1 MYSSLISLSVLS
13 LLVSLAMAQS
23 TEPTSGAPIST
34 DGFNQNDGQQNNKHE
49 ESWIMRDHHYVIII
63 VVVLVVV
70 AVILFYIVRSVRGM
84 RHRLARENEQQ
95 MQMLNQVRPQQP
107 LPHQQAYSPIDE
119 RPVMMDGY
127 KFDQY
132 QQQQQQQPANHQHR
146 Y

>member
-1 MYSSLISLSVLS
+1 
-13 LLVSLAMAQS
+13 MAQS
-23 TEPTSGAPIST
+23 AEPQPTSGAPIST
-34 DGFNQNDGQQNNKHE
+34 DGFNQNDGQQNDKHE

-70 AVILFYIVRSVRGM
+70 AVILYYIIRSVRGM

-132 QQQQQQQPANHQHR
+132 QQQQQQQQQPTNHQHR